1 MELVYR
7 RRDKVLEKQMKD
19 ILGRTVAAINA
30 SNKTLNDSLEEKKKA
45 GRESR
50 LHNLNFVI
58 REYEEDIYK
67 CEDRLYDEEEGT
79 EKWNRLNERKRKIE
93 QTLNTYKAQ
102 KSQLESDIQAAAS
115 ADSASD
121 NAAVRR
127 RRQTSSAPAAS

>member
-1 MELVYR
+1 
-7 RRDKVLEKQMKD
+7 MKE
-19 ILGRTVAAINA
+19 IFNELGRNMFRRAYRMT
-30 SNKTLNDSLEEKKKA
+30 
-45 GRESR
+45 
-50 LHNLNFVI
+50 
-58 REYEEDIYK
+58 YETFWD
-67 CEDRLYDEEEGT
+67 LYRKLKPKLWEEGT

-127 RRQTSSAPAAS
+127 RRQRSSAPAAS